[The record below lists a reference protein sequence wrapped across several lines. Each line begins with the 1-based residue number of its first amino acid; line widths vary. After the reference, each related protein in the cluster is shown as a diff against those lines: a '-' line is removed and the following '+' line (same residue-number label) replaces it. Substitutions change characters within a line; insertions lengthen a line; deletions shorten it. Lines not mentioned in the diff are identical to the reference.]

1 MSQFQDTLQSPS
13 SGDETLENLTHLPLR
28 DCKVTCYSHSLQVSC
43 PSLPTAAILLAI
55 LIKEVLYTPQIP
67 PHVPYTRAIANSE
80 GRTGPTMEDYI
91 AVSEYRTP
99 TVADELGLF
108 LPLVEANDIE
118 LSRSMMHNDDFN
130 RLTLYSSPDIFAKGH
145 AYAPGV
151 LTGLWGGN
159 YMVRKLDPFLWQ
171 ILQLPIV
178 F

>member
-1 MSQFQDTLQSPS
+1 
-13 SGDETLENLTHLPLR
+13 
-28 DCKVTCYSHSLQVSC
+28 
-43 PSLPTAAILLAI
+43 
-55 LIKEVLYTPQIP
+55 
-67 PHVPYTRAIANSE
+67 
-80 GRTGPTMEDYI
+80 MEDYI